1 MIEWT
6 NERGIARVT
15 MTRPGNTH
23 QPDFAKAMIQTL
35 DEVVADT
42 SVNAMVLT
50 SSDPKAF
57 SLGID
62 LEWLTGALG
71 QGAKQEIKDFL
82 YTMDNVFKK
91 FLLLPVPAIAAIN
104 GHAFGNG
111 TILACA
117 CDFRLMRKDKG
128 FFCFPEVDVS
138 VPFLPGMLGIIGKAV
153 PKPLFNLMALSGARM
168 TAAELEKNQVIQK
181 ASEDQDG
188 LIADVMAFATTFAK
202 KRGIFSE
209 LKKRM
214 YAGIVSTMENEDPPY
229 IESLQIIIK
238 D

>member
-1 MIEWT
+1 MIEWI
-6 NERGIARVT
+6 NENGVARVT

-23 QPDFAKAMIQTL
+23 QPDFASAMIRTL
-35 DEVVADT
+35 DDIVADST
-42 SVNAMVLT
+42 VNAMVLT
-50 SSDPKAF
+50 SSDPKSF

-62 LEWLTGALG
+62 LEWLNAALS
-71 QGAKQEIKDFL
+71 QGAEKDIKAFL
-82 YTMDNVFKK
+82 YSMNSVFRKL
-91 FLLLPVPAIAAIN
+91 LLLPVPAIAAIN

-117 CDFRLMRKDKG
+117 CDFRFMRKDKG

-153 PKPLFNLMALSGARM
+153 PAPLFNLMALSGARI
-168 TAAELEKNQVIQK
+168 TAMELEKHQVIQT
-181 ASEDQDG
+181 ASENQDA
-188 LIADVMAFATTFAK
+188 LIKDAMDFAATFAK
-202 KRGIFSE
+202 KRGIFFE

-214 YAGIVSTMENEDPPY
+214 YADILSRMEKEDPPY
-229 IESLQIIIK
+229 IESLKIIIK